1 MAVTAETDGAT
12 RAILVNGE
20 KREARARDLAAL
32 LDELGY
38 GGPKVATARNGEFVP
53 ARERQ
58 ATRLEPG
65 DNIEVVAPRQ
75 GG

>member
-38 GGPKVATARNGEFVP
+38 GGQKVATARNGEFVP